1 MRGGKASALQTE
13 GEHTMAHEEHFHGG
27 AAASQDGISRRKVI
41 VTGAAIAA
49 AGVAAGAGGALLV
62 SNSDSKT
69 GGVAQPGEPV
79 MVHLQNAETGQLDLF
94 VGERRLSFN
103 DRALAARL
111 AQVSNDAV

>member
-1 MRGGKASALQTE
+1 
-13 GEHTMAHEEHFHGG
+13 MAHEEQFHGDA

-62 SNSDSKT
+62 SDNDAYASAD
-69 GGVAQPGEPV
+69 GAAQPGEPV
-79 MVHLQNAETGQLDLF
+79 MVHLKDAQSGQLDLF

-103 DRALAARL
+103 DRGLAAQL
-111 AQVSNDAV
+111 ARASNDAV